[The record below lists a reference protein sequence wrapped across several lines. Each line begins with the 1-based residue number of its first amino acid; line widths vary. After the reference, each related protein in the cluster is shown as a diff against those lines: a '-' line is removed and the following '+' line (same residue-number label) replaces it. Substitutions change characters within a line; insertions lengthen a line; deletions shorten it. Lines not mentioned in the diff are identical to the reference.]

1 MTERYDGPIAFDES
15 GDTVYVELTID
26 DLDASD
32 WIGVAG
38 AGHEVPG
45 VTAAGEY
52 EVKLIGNG
60 HERGAWSARVILHGR
75 PGVERSCQSL
85 SRSDSRT
92 AVLCSKRLRMA
103 VSRM

>member
-60 HERGAWSARVILHGR
+60 HERRGQTASAAIELEVEDGVLRFVGR
-75 PGVERSCQSL
+75 SSF
-85 SRSDSRT
+85 
-92 AVLCSKRLRMA
+92 A
-103 VSRM
+103 

>member
-60 HERGAWSARVILHGR
+60 HERRGQTASAAIELEVEDGVLRFEGR
-75 PGVERSCQSL
+75 SSF
-85 SRSDSRT
+85 
-92 AVLCSKRLRMA
+92 A
-103 VSRM
+103 